1 LIDTNY
7 YKVSVQYIQHTELLV
22 AAKTEDEAIE
32 MVKSNVLPETEG
44 FKINGV
50 SGLSEDEQKIVI
62 ANLMGLNTE
71 ETDTPEPS
79 GEVQDTRTLN

>member
-62 ANLMGLNTE
+62 ANLMGLNNEE
-71 ETDTPEPS
+71 ETAEPS